1 MAGNRWSSTLGCCSL
16 PADPSVP
23 WKEGELGTLLFTL
36 PRRTS
41 CVMERPILEPMDT
54 PGEELISEPEVKVPL
69 LSPRGDSVWRGESG
83 LPVAY
88 PYPAASGPDT
98 PPPLM
103 ALLGIPNCALRR
115 WGARYEVAQSA
126 AGCGGK
132 GGGRRRLHGARGM
145 LRHEAPRRPS
155 PRRATLGIGMKY
167 ELMGSIPVL
176 WVHSYISTVLSTQ
189 HRDRLLTGLGSP
201 VGSLS

>member
-83 LPVAY
+83 LPLAY
-88 PYPAASGPDT
+88 PYPAASSPDT
-98 PPPLM
+98 PPLM
-103 ALLGIPNCALRR
+103 APLGLPTCAWR
-115 WGARYEVAQSA
+115 
-126 AGCGGK
+126 
-132 GGGRRRLHGARGM
+132 
-145 LRHEAPRRPS
+145 
-155 PRRATLGIGMKY
+155 
-167 ELMGSIPVL
+167 
-176 WVHSYISTVLSTQ
+176 
-189 HRDRLLTGLGSP
+189 
-201 VGSLS
+201 